1 MATYA
6 YLQGE
11 FVPLEEAKISVMTHA
26 FLYGTAVFEG
36 IRAYWSNEK
45 NQLYIFRAKE
55 HYERMANSCR
65 IMRMDKKHSVEEMIE
80 LTRKLLEMNGKK
92 SNAYIRP
99 VVYKSSTVVGV
110 KLSGLEDDF
119 LIFATDMGDYLDIQK
134 GLRAKVTSWRHVSD
148 NSIPMRCKVNGA
160 YANAALIKTEALDDG
175 YDEAIVLTDDGHV
188 SEGSAENIFLLRE
201 GKLVTPPETDDIL
214 PGITRD
220 TVITLAKE
228 ELGIP
233 VEIRRID
240 RTELYIAE
248 EAFFCGTG
256 AQIAP
261 IAEVDHRPL
270 GDGSVG
276 PVTKSLQELYF
287 KIVRGQVEKY
297 MDWCTPVFI

>member
-1 MATYA
+1 MATHA
-6 YLQGE
+6 YLQGK
-11 FVPLEEAKISVMTHA
+11 FVPLEDAKISIMTHA

-36 IRAYWSNEK
+36 IRAYWSNED

-55 HYERMANSCR
+55 HYERMSNSCK
-65 IMRMDKKHSVEEMIE
+65 IMRMDKKHSVEEMVEI
-80 LTRKLLEMNGKK
+80 TRKLLELNGNKR
-92 SNAYIRP
+92 NAYIRP
-99 VVYKSSTVVGV
+99 VVYKSSTIVGV

-119 LIFATDMGDYLDIQK
+119 LVFATDMGDYLDLEK

-148 NSIPMRCKVNGA
+148 NAIPMRCKVNGA

-175 YDEAIVLTDDGHV
+175 YDESIVLTDDGHV
-188 SEGSAENIFLLRE
+188 SEGSAENIFLVRD
-201 GKLVTPPETDDIL
+201 GKLVTPPETEDIL

-220 TVITLAKE
+220 TVMILAEK

-233 VEIRRID
+233 TEMRRID

-261 IAEVDHRPL
+261 IAEIDHRKI
-270 GDGSVG
+270 GNGGVG
-276 PVTKSLQELYF
+276 PITKKLQDLYF
-287 KIVRGQVEKY
+287 QVVRGQLEAYKE
-297 MDWCTPVFI
+297 WCTPVF

>member
-1 MATYA
+1 MAYA
-6 YLQGE
+6 FLRGE
-11 FVPLEEAKISVMTHA
+11 FVPLEEANISIMTHG

-36 IRAYWSNEK
+36 IRAYWSK
-45 NQLYIFRAKE
+45 DDNQLYIFRAKE

-65 IMRMDKKHSVEEMIE
+65 IMRMARKYSVDEMVE

-92 SNAYIRP
+92 NDAYLRP
-99 VVYKSSTVVGV
+99 VVYKSSQVVGV
-110 KLSGLEDDF
+110 KLTGLEDDF
-119 LIFATDMGDYLDIQK
+119 LLFATDMGNYLEVSK
-134 GLRAKVTSWRHVSD
+134 GLKVRVTSWKHVSD

-188 SEGSAENIFLLRE
+188 SEGSAENIFLVRN
-201 GKLVTPPETDDIL
+201 GVLVTPPETDDIL

-220 TVITLAKE
+220 TVITLARE

-261 IAEVDHRPL
+261 IAEIDYRPI
-270 GDGSVG
+270 GDGSIG
-276 PVTKSLQELYF
+276 PITQKIQELYF
-287 KIVRGQVEKY
+287 QVVRGQVAAYKN
-297 MDWCTPVFI
+297 WCTPVF

>member
-1 MATYA
+1 MAA
-6 YLQGE
+6 HAFLRGE
-11 FVPLEEAKISVMTHA
+11 FVPLEDANISIMTHG

-36 IRAYWSNEK
+36 IRAYWSK
-45 NQLYIFRAKE
+45 DDNQLYIFRAKE

-65 IMRMDKKHSVEEMIE
+65 IMRMERKYSVDEKVE

-92 SNAYIRP
+92 NDAYLRP
-99 VVYKSSTVVGV
+99 VVYKSSKVVGV
-110 KLSGLEDDF
+110 KLTGLEDDF
-119 LIFATDMGDYLDIQK
+119 LIFATDMGNYLEVNK
-134 GLRAKVTSWRHVSD
+134 GLRVRVTSWKHVSD

-188 SEGSAENIFLLRE
+188 SEGSAENVFLVRN
-201 GKLVTPPETDDIL
+201 GVLVTPPETDDIL

-220 TVITLAKE
+220 TVITLARE
-228 ELGIP
+228 ELGLP

-261 IAEVDHRPL
+261 IAEIDHRPI

-276 PVTKSLQELYF
+276 PITQKIQELYF
-287 KIVRGQVEKY
+287 RVVRGQVAAYKK
-297 MDWCTPVFI
+297 WCTPVF